1 MHQVGPLPQQ
11 TYQQTVWPLQLLW
24 LSPKIG
30 QLIFLWQSLEDLEAG
45 TASSRKAST
54 FYGYWV
60 MLKAGAKL
68 PNWLIHTYPYYSIL
82 IHTIPYLSI
91 LFHTYP
97 YYSILIHTIPYYS
110 ILFHTIPYLSILFHT
125 IPYSS
130 ILFHTYISWSILIN
144 YPCWPLAFQICLA
157 FVALALGLSWA
168 LGDVAAISASPCSHG
183 PCLCEP
189 RDARP
194 SCFRS
199 IGSTEANVPRNMS
212 KLSEARGTSAVST
225 VYSVYSVYSFHL
237 GAKICV
243 PSREAVMCDSHR
255 SLPRKLRISNASVL
269 DNSLQISSS
278 DLGGR
283 ALISVLA
290 ASRQNSFRW
299 PFNRCCSRVSS
310 SCLTA
315 WELFASRLA
324 EGNRKSPDFRGRG
337 AIASRPGERFSTD
350 SMVCIAQTHS
360 KNQTNQQT
368 YDPGAKPTIMC
379 CKRIQTRGT
388 PRYSRTTFRSGLRT
402 CDSSLVG
409 QLLARRPPF
418 LVIVGGHSES
428 QDHTVESLWENRLE
442 EDLES
447 CSHSFTLPNKMHKY
461 VKHWNPNTYR
471 IMPPAEILTTL
482 VCSSVSFLSC
492 DCSAWHLS

>member
-1 MHQVGPLPQQ
+1 
-11 TYQQTVWPLQLLW
+11 
-24 LSPKIG
+24 
-30 QLIFLWQSLEDLEAG
+30 
-45 TASSRKAST
+45 
-54 FYGYWV
+54 

-68 PNWLIHTYPYYSIL
+68 PKW
-82 IHTIPYLSI
+82 
-91 LFHTYP
+91 
-97 YYSILIHTIPYYS
+97 LIHTIPYYS
-110 ILFHTIPYLSILFHT
+110 ILFHTIPYLYI
-125 IPYSS
+125 
-130 ILFHTYISWSILIN
+130 HTYELSL
-144 YPCWPLAFQICLA
+144 LAAGLPKCLA

-194 SCFRS
+194 SCSIRS

-212 KLSEARGTSAVST
+212 KLSEARGTSPST
-225 VYSVYSVYSFHL
+225 VYSVYSYSFHL

-243 PSREAVMCDSHR
+243 PSREAVMCDSQR

-360 KNQTNQQT
+360 KIETNQQT

-447 CSHSFTLPNKMHKY
+447 CSHSFTLPNKRHKY
-461 VKHWNPNTYR
+461 VKHWNPNTSNTYK

>member
-1 MHQVGPLPQQ
+1 MRQPEV
-11 TYQQTVWPLQLLW
+11 
-24 LSPKIG
+24 
-30 QLIFLWQSLEDLEAG
+30 
-45 TASSRKAST
+45 
-54 FYGYWV
+54 
-60 MLKAGAKL
+60 
-68 PNWLIHTYPYYSIL
+68 
-82 IHTIPYLSI
+82 
-91 LFHTYP
+91 
-97 YYSILIHTIPYYS
+97 
-110 ILFHTIPYLSILFHT
+110 
-125 IPYSS
+125 
-130 ILFHTYISWSILIN
+130 
-144 YPCWPLAFQICLA
+144 
-157 FVALALGLSWA
+157 
-168 LGDVAAISASPCSHG
+168 ASP
-183 PCLCEP
+183 
-189 RDARP
+189 
-194 SCFRS
+194 
-199 IGSTEANVPRNMS
+199 
-212 KLSEARGTSAVST
+212 
-225 VYSVYSVYSFHL
+225 
-237 GAKICV
+237 
-243 PSREAVMCDSHR
+243 
-255 SLPRKLRISNASVL
+255 KLRISNASVL

-360 KNQTNQQT
+360 KIETNQQT

-428 QDHTVESLWENRLE
+428 QDHTVESL
-442 EDLES
+442 
-447 CSHSFTLPNKMHKY
+447 
-461 VKHWNPNTYR
+461 
-471 IMPPAEILTTL
+471 
-482 VCSSVSFLSC
+482 
-492 DCSAWHLS
+492 